1 MKLEGKE
8 EEFCLFYREFGNGKK
23 AALAAGYP
31 ARNAE
36 VAALTLLADKRI
48 QRRLAQLRKGDKGRR
63 EDEIAAGLKQLAFG
77 SVNDAVQ
84 LAVLGKENSSAE
96 LKRLD
101 LRCLSELKVGEKG
114 IEMKFFDRQK
124 AFAMLRELD
133 TEKAEENRSS
143 FFEALEQGAEVLR
156 KKDEENK

>member
-1 MKLEGKE
+1 M
-8 EEFCLFYREFGNGKK
+8 
-23 AALAAGYP
+23 
-31 ARNAE
+31 
-36 VAALTLLADKRI
+36 ADKRI

-114 IEMKFFDRQK
+114 IEMKFFDR
-124 AFAMLRELD
+124 
-133 TEKAEENRSS
+133 
-143 FFEALEQGAEVLR
+143 
-156 KKDEENK
+156 